1 MKLSSLILATKNMG
15 KFKEAKR
22 MLEPYGIRV
31 ELPEEDIYVEE
42 TGRSFLEN
50 AYLKA
55 KAYYHV
61 YSSPILA
68 EDAGLEVECLD
79 GYPGIYSSRFYS
91 IDYGGREEVSGSVD
105 EANIRKVLRLTAK
118 AEDRSA
124 RFISFFVLHMGD
136 GGYWSRGECKG
147 KILKEPAGEGG
158 FGYDPI
164 FSPEGFDVSLAQ
176 LRPEDK
182 DRISHRGKALRNLI
196 SIIKN
201 GGLL

>member
-22 MLEPYGIRV
+22 ILEPYGIRV
-31 ELPEEDIYVEE
+31 ELPEEDIHVEE
-42 TGRSFLEN
+42 TGCSFLEN

-55 KAYYHV
+55 KAYYYV
-61 YSSPILA
+61 YWSPILA

-79 GYPGIYSSRFYS
+79 GYPGVYSSRFYS

-176 LRPEDK
+176 LKPEDK
-182 DRISHRGKALRNLI
+182 DRISHRGKALRNLM